1 MKRLG
6 VNAGLLC
13 QFWKAYR
20 RIDEIGQNLALQR
33 SPPIPRLPK
42 LPAGEL

>member
-33 SPPIPRLPK
+33 SFATESASQK
-42 LPAGEL
+42 L